1 MLNKLAFAGVKSRLK
16 DYVVLFFGLI
26 MSSAIFYMFE
36 SLATNKAFIKAN
48 AQQITGANFIFLFG
62 AILLTIITLVY
73 VFYANSFLMSMRR
86 HDYGLFMMLGAK
98 QSKIGQLILVE
109 TMAIGTIAS
118 VIGTIIGWGF
128 TASVGPFLMSRMIGN
143 KLQHF
148 NAFYVPAIVTTIV
161 LYLILFLIAG
171 IINRLALTKTSVLQ
185 LLKGDS
191 QPNRPVLKPVSQLLQ
206 VVVGVLLLMLGYY
219 AMSHVEKFAL
229 STIPI
234 GLVTIV
240 LGTYFL
246 FNAIFVWLIL
256 LLKRSGWASL
266 GLRNFTLSQLSF
278 RLHNYTKILSVVS
291 ILIALSLGAITVGIG
306 MQKQVTAL
314 STASEAYT
322 MAIKNPSR
330 HTNHLIDK
338 LTLDTKVTY
347 QQKET
352 SKIIYYRA
360 DQFKDR
366 PLEFTGF
373 QSPLNSK
380 QKNRLASPT
389 YQNLTSTQL
398 TQHPEKLMALQPNA
412 PQKPFR
418 LVSRTTFNKLPVHA
432 QRLTLFRV
440 KNLQA
445 DKTDLKHIVTSMGNP
460 AVDTVPGAYGTFV
473 LATAMFGGLEFMGF
487 FLGIAFLAMLASCLM
502 FKILSGAATDKR
514 RYEMLNKIG
523 ARPSRLRA
531 SIAREILVLFV
542 LPAIVGV
549 VHVLFGLLMFK
560 VLMLNPYY
568 QIWLPFTIFFVLYM
582 IYYIIT
588 VRLYE
593 HIVLPKLRIDN

>member
-1 MLNKLAFAGVKSRLK
+1 MLNKLAFAGIKSRLK
-16 DYVVLFFGLI
+16 DYIVLFFGLI

-48 AQQITGANFIFLFG
+48 AQTITGANFIFLFG
-62 AILLTIITLVY
+62 AVLLTIITLVY

-98 QSKIGQLILVE
+98 QAKIGQLILVE
-109 TMAIGTIAS
+109 TMVIGIIAS
-118 VIGTIIGWGF
+118 VIGTLVGWGL
-128 TASVGPFLMSRMIGN
+128 TASVGPFLMSRMIGT

-148 NAFYVPAIVTTIV
+148 SAFYFPAVVTTIV
-161 LYLILFLIAG
+161 LYLVLFLVAG
-171 IINRLALTKTSVLQ
+171 AINRFTLTKTAVLQ

-206 VVVGVLLLMLGYY
+206 VIVGVLLLMTGYY
-219 AMSHVEKFAL
+219 AMSHIEKFAL

-234 GLVTIV
+234 GLVTVV

-256 LLKRSGWASL
+256 LFKRSDWANH
-266 GLRNFTLSQLSF
+266 GLRSFTLSQLSF
-278 RLHNYTKILSVVS
+278 RIHNYTKILSVVS

-306 MQKQVTAL
+306 LQRQVTAL
-314 STASEAYT
+314 STASNAYT
-322 MAIKNPSR
+322 MAIKNPS
-330 HTNHLIDK
+330 HKTSQLINE
-338 LTLDTKVTY
+338 LNLDTKVTY

-352 SKIIYYRA
+352 NQVIYYRA
-360 DQFKDR
+360 DQLKKQ
-366 PLEFTGF
+366 PLQFTGF
-373 QSPLNSK
+373 NSPLDAK

-389 YQNLTSTQL
+389 YRNLTSAQL
-398 TQHPEKLMALQPNA
+398 KKHPEKLMVLQPNA
-412 PQKPFR
+412 PQKSVR
-418 LVSRTTFNKLPVHA
+418 LVSAASFNKLPVRT
-432 QRLTLFRV
+432 QKLTLFRV

-445 DKTDLKHIVTSMGNP
+445 DKAGLKRIVASLGNP
-460 AVDTVPGAYGTFV
+460 SVETIPGTYSTFV
-473 LATAMFGGLEFMGF
+473 LSTALFGGLEFMGF

-502 FKILSGAATDKR
+502 FKILSGATSDKK

-523 ARPSRLRA
+523 ARPSQLRG

-549 VHVLFGLLMFK
+549 VHVMFGLQMFR

-588 VRLYE
+588 VQLYE
-593 HIVLPKLRIDN
+593 HIVLPKLTIDK

>member
-1 MLNKLAFAGVKSRLK
+1 MLNRLEFAGIKSRLK
-16 DYVVLFFGLI
+16 DYIVLFFGLI

-48 AQQITGANFIFLFG
+48 ARQITGAGFIFLFG

-109 TMAIGTIAS
+109 TMVIGTIAS
-118 VIGTIIGWGF
+118 VIGTLVGWGL
-128 TASVGPFLMSRMIGN
+128 TATVGPFLMSRMIGT

-148 NAFYVPAIVTTIV
+148 NAFYLPAVLITIA
-161 LYLILFLIAG
+161 LYLVLFLIAG
-171 IINRLALTKTSVLQ
+171 VINRFALTKTSVMQ

-191 QPNRPVLKPVSQLLQ
+191 QPNRTVLKPISQLAQ
-206 VVVGVLLLMLGYY
+206 VGIGIALLTLGYY
-219 AMSHVEKFAL
+219 AMSHIQKFAL
-229 STIPI
+229 SAIPI

-256 LLKRSGWASL
+256 LLKRSGWSNR
-266 GLRNFTLSQLSF
+266 GLNAFTLSQLSF
-278 RLHNYTKILSVVS
+278 RIHNYTKILSVVS

-306 MQKQVTAL
+306 MQRQVTAL
-314 STASEAYT
+314 STASSPYT

-330 HTNHLIDK
+330 KTSQLIDQ
-338 LTLDTKVTY
+338 LALDTKVTY

-352 SKIIYYRA
+352 NKVIYYRA
-360 DQFKDR
+360 DQLKKQ
-366 PLEFTGF
+366 PVQFTGF
-373 QSPLNSK
+373 KPLLDSNRR
-380 QKNRLASPT
+380 NRLASPK
-389 YQNLTSTQL
+389 YRSLTSTQL
-398 TQHPEKLMALQPNA
+398 KQHPEKLMVLQPNA
-412 PQKPFR
+412 PQKTFR
-418 LVSRTTFNKLPVHA
+418 LVSRTVFNKVPGQS

-445 DKTDLKHIVTSMGNP
+445 EKTRLKRIVASMGSP
-460 AVDTVPGAYGTFV
+460 AVETIPGTYGTFV
-473 LATAMFGGLEFMGF
+473 LGTVLFGGLEFMGF

-502 FKILSGAATDKR
+502 FKILSGAASDKR
-514 RYEMLNKIG
+514 RYEMLNKVG
-523 ARPSRLRA
+523 ARQSQLRG
-531 SIAREILVLFV
+531 SIAREILVLFA
-542 LPAIVGV
+542 LPAIVGI
-549 VHVLFGLLMFK
+549 VHVLFGLQMFK

-588 VRLYE
+588 VRLYD
-593 HIVLPKLRIDN
+593 HIVLPKLTIDK